1 MSTHVH
7 HDAQTSPGLSL
18 KEVGLRV
25 PRLPLGTGMGA
36 QVCRHHTS
44 CMGHQ
49 RVIMKDELAERR
61 EKSYWQDGILLGDL

>member
-1 MSTHVH
+1 M
-7 HDAQTSPGLSL
+7 
-18 KEVGLRV
+18 
-25 PRLPLGTGMGA
+25 PLGTGMGA